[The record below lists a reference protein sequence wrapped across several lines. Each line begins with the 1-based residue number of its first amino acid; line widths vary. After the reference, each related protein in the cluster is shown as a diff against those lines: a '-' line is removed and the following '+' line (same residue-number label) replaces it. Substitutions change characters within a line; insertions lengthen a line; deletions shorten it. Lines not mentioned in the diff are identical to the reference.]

1 MSTETVSPGD
11 LAIDHELAQLGES
24 FRFLLDLTPIDV
36 ERARHEFLVGDVT
49 EPRFTYRDLEADP
62 AVLGAMLASID
73 LGSVEDTTLGHLLRA
88 KHHEIELQLD
98 MLRTRCTDEFRPLSI
113 ELYGAVHPGLLER
126 AETLLKRVPDATGRA
141 SGHIGAAQFVE
152 LAEVE
157 LAHYRAIDPD
167 IGVHV
172 ELRPDVAGIMVSG
185 QVLLVNPSASI
196 RSDRAQ
202 ALLQHEV
209 GTHLLTHVNGSYQ
222 PVRVMATGL
231 AGYEATQEG
240 LAVFAE
246 YLVGGLSSFR
256 LRQLAGRVVAV
267 HQMIDG
273 ASFAD
278 VHHWLVQAGFSPTS
292 AFTTSMRA
300 FRSGG
305 LTKDAIYL
313 RGLVDVL
320 EHLNQGGDLDLLWL
334 GKLSLQ
340 DLPLVAELSG
350 RGVLVAPRLRPR
362 YLDYPDTLARLQE
375 AAELTDVAQLAEE
388 TT

>member
-1 MSTETVSPGD
+1 MSAETLSPGD

-24 FRFLLDLTPIDV
+24 FRFLLDVTPIDV
-36 ERARHEFLVGDVT
+36 ESARHDFLVGDGS

-62 AVLGAMLASID
+62 EVLGAMLASID
-73 LGSVEDTTLGHLLRA
+73 VSSVEDTTLGHLLRA
-88 KHHEIELQLD
+88 KHREIELQLD
-98 MLRTRCTDEFRPLSI
+98 MLRTRCTDEFRLLSI
-113 ELYGAVHPGLLER
+113 ELYGAVAPGLLER
-126 AETLLKRVPDATGRA
+126 AETLLDRVPHAASRHSGR
-141 SGHIGAAQFVE
+141 IGAADFAE

-157 LAHYRAIDPD
+157 LEHYRAIDPD

-185 QVLLVNPSASI
+185 PVLLVNPNATV
-196 RSDRAQ
+196 RSDRVP

-209 GTHLLTHVNGSYQ
+209 GTHLVTHVNGAHQ

-246 YLVGGLSSFR
+246 YLVGGLSALR

-267 HQMIDG
+267 HEMVAG
-273 ASFAD
+273 TSFAD
-278 VHHWLVQAGFSPTS
+278 VHRGLVDAGFPATS
-292 AFTTSMRA
+292 AFAMTMRV

-313 RGLVDVL
+313 RGLVDIL
-320 EHLNQGGDLDLLWL
+320 EHLDRGGDLDLLWL
-334 GKLSLQ
+334 GKFSLD
-340 DLPLVAELSG
+340 DLPLVAELAG
-350 RGVLVAPRLRPR
+350 RGALVDARLRPR
-362 YLDYPDTLARLQE
+362 FLDDPDALARLKC
-375 AAELTDVAQLAEE
+375 AAEISDVAQLAEG
-388 TT
+388 TA